1 MSFSEYTSSRSRP
14 PTSPATPTVFVVDDD
29 VSVRESLES
38 LIRSAGWQPKISASA
53 EEFLARPRGFTPSC
67 LLLDVNL
74 PDINGLDLQR
84 LIADRAEL
92 PIIFITAHGDV
103 PMAVEAIKAGA
114 VEFLIKPFVGEVLL
128 AAVRHALTRSHTA
141 LRQEARLRV
150 LRDRYMSLSLREREV
165 MALVVS
171 GRLNKQVAGEL
182 GISEITVKS
191 HRGKMMRKMKVDS
204 LADLVHTVA
213 ELNIAP
219 EQDWRRNLDRYSLAP
234 FVAGST
240 FLPERQ
246 EHPQVS

>member
-1 MSFSEYTSSRSRP
+1 
-14 PTSPATPTVFVVDDD
+14 
-29 VSVRESLES
+29 
-38 LIRSAGWQPKISASA
+38 
-53 EEFLARPRGFTPSC
+53 
-67 LLLDVNL
+67 
-74 PDINGLDLQR
+74 
-84 LIADRAEL
+84 
-92 PIIFITAHGDV
+92 
-103 PMAVEAIKAGA
+103 
-114 VEFLIKPFVGEVLL
+114 
-128 AAVRHALTRSHTA
+128 
-141 LRQEARLRV
+141 
-150 LRDRYMSLSLREREV
+150 MSLSLREREV

-191 HRGKMMRKMKVDS
+191 HRGKKMRKMKVDS